1 MRITEAN
8 RRWWVLVAMTGALS
22 MILLDTTVVT
32 VALPSIQDDLD
43 LSQTQLQWVVNA
55 YLLSLAALVP
65 LAGRIADMV
74 DRVKVFNAGVVVF
87 AVSSATCALAVD
99 EWSLIVSRAA
109 EGVGAALMI
118 PASQTLV
125 LNAFDVRSRGKAMG
139 VYAGVS
145 LVFLSLGPLIGGVLT
160 EVSWRLVFWI
170 NLPVAILTIAL
181 AVLSRPDGRVERGQ
195 RLDWP
200 GTLTIVPGLTA
211 LVLGLMQSTTW
222 GWGSPATLACLGIG
236 AVLLIAFVLVE
247 VRAPDPLVQLRLFL
261 GRNFA
266 GDSLV
271 GFFIQF
277 ALMGLTVFG
286 AIYVQDL
293 LGFSPT
299 QAGLSLLP
307 LTIPILFVAPLAGRV
322 YDMVGPRMLASSGAL
337 LAGLGILWS
346 AVFLHDFAYWKLV
359 PGYVILGV
367 GVGLVMGPT
376 NTDALNSATSD
387 LRGQASGAFQAVR
400 QIGGTVGLAILGTI
414 VATVEKDRIVS
425 AIEGLGGTAAQA
437 EQLSGVLAQSE
448 GDQAALTSAV
458 PAAEQ
463 AEVLASARDA
473 VADGI
478 AATYYTAGGILLVT
492 AVVAFA
498 LLRHVR
504 AADDVTGLAPE
515 AAATSTPGPGA
526 ECDGGSDPR

>member
-1 MRITEAN
+1 MVTDAN

-32 VALPSIQDDLD
+32 VALPSIQNDLD
-43 LSQTQLQWVVNA
+43 LSQTELQWVVNA

-65 LAGRIADMV
+65 LAGRLADMF
-74 DRVKVFNAGVVVF
+74 DRVRVFNVGVVVF

-99 EWSLIVSRAA
+99 EWSLIISRAA

-145 LVFLSLGPLIGGVLT
+145 LVFLSLGPLIGGVAT

-170 NLPVAILTIAL
+170 NLPL
-181 AVLSRPDGRVERGQ
+181 AVATLVMAVVARPDGRVARGQ

-211 LVLGLMQSTTW
+211 LVLGLMQANTW
-222 GWGSPATLACLGIG
+222 GWGSPATIGCLLVGGAFLA
-236 AVLLIAFVLVE
+236 AFVVLELRV
-247 VRAPDPLVQLRLFL
+247 ANPLVQLRLFRN
-261 GRNFA
+261 RNFA
-266 GDSLV
+266 GDSIV

-277 ALMGLTVFG
+277 GLMGLTVFG

-293 LGFSPT
+293 LGFSPLR
-299 QAGLSLLP
+299 AGLSLLP
-307 LTIPILFVAPLAGRV
+307 LTIPILFVAPMAGRL
-322 YDMVGPRMLASSGAL
+322 YDQIGPRALVTLGSS

-346 AVFLHDFAYWKLV
+346 GLVLDRFEYAWLV
-359 PGYVILGV
+359 PGYLLLGL
-367 GVGLVMGPT
+367 GIGLVMSPI
-376 NTDALNSATSD
+376 NTDALNSTTAD

-400 QIGGTVGLAILGTI
+400 QVGGTVGLAVLATIVGTI
-414 VATVEKDRIVS
+414 ESRRIVS
-425 AIEGLGGTAAQA
+425 SIEALGGTEAQAAQIA
-437 EQLSGVLAQSE
+437 GSLSQSADE
-448 GDQAALTSAV
+448 QAALADSIPVADREQV
-458 PAAEQ
+458 VAAAQ
-463 AEVLASARDA
+463 DA

-478 AATYYTAGGILLVT
+478 SVAYYTAGGIMLAC
-492 AVVAFA
+492 AVLAFA
-498 LLRHVR
+498 MLRHVR
-504 AADDVTGLAPE
+504 SADAVPDVAVAST
-515 AAATSTPGPGA
+515 AAARIDDAPGGA
-526 ECDGGSDPR
+526 PDEPARP